1 METNNFIENLFIKSI
16 NVMKTGKWQW
26 PDHWND
32 FRKIQFLTDSLN
44 YAKQN
49 EFWEQAAILRD
60 VKKSIEEETGT
71 VSGNTD

>member
-16 NVMKTGKWQW
+16 NVMKTGEWRW